1 MIVSFFHLL
10 EITNDL
16 PINFNVGM
24 IFLYAVSVVAAVTRK
39 SKNEISEIN
48 TTWQVARSVFGN
60 IRYVGVYNDVE
71 FKNRNAFTPDGVNQT
86 GTEGRFLG
94 YTKRTSSYYIFDC
107 LVVSRCLE
115 YYRRKNTLHENTQ
128 RALRIYV

>member
-48 TTWQVARSVFGN
+48 TT
-60 IRYVGVYNDVE
+60 
-71 FKNRNAFTPDGVNQT
+71 
-86 GTEGRFLG
+86 
-94 YTKRTSSYYIFDC
+94 
-107 LVVSRCLE
+107 
-115 YYRRKNTLHENTQ
+115 
-128 RALRIYV
+128 